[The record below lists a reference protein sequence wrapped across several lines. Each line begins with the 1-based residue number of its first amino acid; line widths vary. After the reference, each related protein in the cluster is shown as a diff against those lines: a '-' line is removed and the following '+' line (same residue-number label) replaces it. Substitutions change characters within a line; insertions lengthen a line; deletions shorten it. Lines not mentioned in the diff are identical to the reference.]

1 MFDLTAHD
9 IEDHIEEYVRLARE
23 EEDRQRARDGDH
35 ARPRLCNTQRMVKLH
50 AIFRN
55 PYHRLATEGL
65 SALDM
70 MHLCA
75 VNLAE
80 REDFKAAGKLWSE
93 IARYHHV
100 RKPQTTIV
108 RRLNAGDPAPPEP
121 APPPPPPPEPYVPSG
136 RPALKLQPLRPQS
149 PFDHFVDSL
158 PDRQRTDMI
167 LLREAEARNPPNGP
181 NAEQRFMS
189 YKTQLQRDSAISGF

>member
-9 IEDHIEEYVRLARE
+9 IEDHVQEYVRLARA

-55 PYHRLATEGL
+55 PYHEFAAEGL
-65 SALDM
+65 TALDM
-70 MHLCA
+70 MHICA

-93 IARYHHV
+93 LARYHHV

-108 RRLNAGDPAPPEP
+108 RRLNADDPAPEE
-121 APPPPPPPEPYVPSG
+121 PPPPPPLAPTASHPE
-136 RPALKLQPLRPQS
+136 LKLQPLRPQS

-158 PDRQRTDMI
+158 PDRQRADMI

-189 YKTQLQRDSAISGF
+189 YKTQLQRDTAISGF